1 MSTLHCRAVLQLQ
14 KELHKIQSL
23 PIKDVTIT
31 TYHDDAFQWT
41 VNLSGPPDTE
51 WSVGIFVV
59 KILFGDGFNTDPPE
73 IFFLTIPYHP
83 NIHAESGKVCM
94 KLLSEWSQQ
103 CSMREVLVGLQTL
116 LAVPDLNWIVN
127 QDAAQEFTE
136 TPHIYSKNVTQCVKA
151 SLNIYG
157 QSPVGDYRP
166 VLQKESGSTIQSVSS
181 VNIVNDHVD
190 NKTHAKNVTKLSFE
204 DYHNSWTKLA
214 TSQPRSSSSKQPII
228 DLMRVT
234 PSQPGNDKYERY
246 ENEIGV
252 EIERQL
258 KEHNS
263 LMYGKFP
270 REKEKHAERMREL
283 KATKVQLLKDLHYN
297 KRRQNDM
304 HIRLPDSPAGG
315 HDDPDYLMS
324 SNQMEEQEEQD
335 LLNWVTSL
343 PD

>member
-1 MSTLHCRAVLQLQ
+1 MKSANIPIYENFSNRNHQ
-14 KELHKIQSL
+14 HK
-23 PIKDVTIT
+23 K
-31 TYHDDAFQWT
+31 Y
-41 VNLSGPPDTE
+41 SGLLK
-51 WSVGIFVV
+51 FV
-59 KILFGDGFNTDPPE
+59 
-73 IFFLTIPYHP
+73 
-83 NIHAESGKVCM
+83 
-94 KLLSEWSQQ
+94 
-103 CSMREVLVGLQTL
+103 
-116 LAVPDLNWIVN
+116 
-127 QDAAQEFTE
+127 
-136 TPHIYSKNVTQCVKA
+136 
-151 SLNIYG
+151 G

-297 KRRQNDM
+297 KRRQNG
-304 HIRLPDSPAGG
+304 RSFLWEGS
-315 HDDPDYLMS
+315 DY
-324 SNQMEEQEEQD
+324 
-335 LLNWVTSL
+335 VI
-343 PD
+343 

>member
-1 MSTLHCRAVLQLQ
+1 
-14 KELHKIQSL
+14 
-23 PIKDVTIT
+23 
-31 TYHDDAFQWT
+31 
-41 VNLSGPPDTE
+41 
-51 WSVGIFVV
+51 
-59 KILFGDGFNTDPPE
+59 
-73 IFFLTIPYHP
+73 
-83 NIHAESGKVCM
+83 M

-103 CSMREVLVGLQTL
+103 CSMREVLVGLQNL

-214 TSQPRSSSSKQPII
+214 TSQPRSSFSKQPII

-234 PSQPGNDKYERY
+234 PSQPGNDKYVMY
-246 ENEIGV
+246 E
-252 EIERQL
+252 
-258 KEHNS
+258 
-263 LMYGKFP
+263 KFP